1 MRCNVL
7 RNAVVI
13 VLPYPYSHGQTL
25 SSPASPSLKLYFC
38 TSVLLYLC
46 TSVLL
51 YFCTLKEVC
60 SCQIGGGRGW
70 VSKVRHL
77 RAICQHSHQHTLSFT
92 PALCKKMSLCQTTKN
107 PSFLLFESH
116 CQCIFSDM
124 NSASK
129 VGEIFLAAGTAYS
142 KLGEVNHLYHLTSC
156 GTTKR

>member
-13 VLPYPYSHGQTL
+13 ALPYPYSHGQTL

-38 TSVLLYLC
+38 TSVLLYTQRSLQL
-46 TSVLL
+46 SDRR
-51 YFCTLKEVC
+51 ER
-60 SCQIGGGRGW
+60 GGRGW

-92 PALCKKMSLCQTTKN
+92 PTLCKKISLSQTTKN

-156 GTTKR
+156 GTTQR